1 MTSTAKNFAVL
12 AGVAVPVAVA
22 SAAWIRI
29 AGASDDNLR
38 AALTLTARLAFMIYL
53 LVFVARPLR
62 QLVRNDFSKYLLKER
77 RSLGIAFAAVF
88 SVHLG
93 LIAFRFNTIPG
104 LEYPLSSALI
114 GGSAYA
120 LCYLMLVTSF
130 DGPARA
136 IGPNN
141 WRRLHRTGLYFIG
154 AIFLFTLL
162 PDPGQPI
169 VTAGRLWFVV
179 LTAGA
184 LTIRLTAFFAVRS
197 GTRRPL

>member
-1 MTSTAKNFAVL
+1 MTGTSKNFTVL
-12 AGVAVPVAVA
+12 LGVMLPVAAA
-22 SAAWIRI
+22 SIVWLRM
-29 AGASDDNLR
+29 AGASDETLIVALR
-38 AALTLTARLAFMIYL
+38 LTARIAFMIYL

-62 QLVRNDFSKYLLKER
+62 QLLPGRFTKWLLAER

-93 LIAFRFNTIPG
+93 LIALRFSTIPG
-104 LEYPLSSALI
+104 LEYPLSSALV
-114 GGSAYA
+114 GGTAYA

-136 IGPNN
+136 LGPGN

-162 PDPGQPI
+162 PEPGQPI
-169 VTAGRLWFVV
+169 LTAGRLWFVV

-184 LTIRLTAFFAVRS
+184 LIIRLTAFFAVRS